1 MNDGQ
6 YVSLVLLA
14 SISLMAIGG
23 GKVSAMW
30 LPLGNGSC
38 DNKIIFV
45 CFRYVLGGKTVLKKV
60 ARRAFD
66 LFKQGVFIK
75 NIIGQKVVNPLFFQK
90 TSEYL

>member
-1 MNDGQ
+1 MAARMNDEQ

-23 GKVSAMW
+23 RTVSAMW

-38 DNKIIFV
+38 DNKIVFV

-66 LFKQGVFIK
+66 LFKKWAQAGLAG
-75 NIIGQKVVNPLFFQK
+75 IGDRR
-90 TSEYL
+90 

>member
-1 MNDGQ
+1 MLDN
-6 YVSLVLLA
+6 VSLVLLA

-23 GKVSAMW
+23 RTVSAMW

-38 DNKIIFV
+38 DTKAVFV

-66 LFKQGVFIK
+66 LFKKWAQASLAGIRD
-75 NIIGQKVVNPLFFQK
+75 
-90 TSEYL
+90 